1 MTTDPNV
8 ERIQCDLKEKC
19 AAVFAVR
26 RANYTHRR
34 KGVFNAQSIE
44 DLTMCGN
51 CATLSKQH
59 QTGSNP
65 CYFGSVEA
73 TSSLILP
80 TRIQGFWIGGNNG
93 FENYQLRVSARGD
106 NADLS
111 PLVTPVI
118 LGIFLT

>member
-1 MTTDPNV
+1 MTSELYEARCVGANAAKPRRAMTTDPNV

-51 CATLSKQH
+51 CATLSK
-59 QTGSNP
+59 
-65 CYFGSVEA
+65 
-73 TSSLILP
+73 
-80 TRIQGFWIGGNNG
+80 
-93 FENYQLRVSARGD
+93 
-106 NADLS
+106 
-111 PLVTPVI
+111 
-118 LGIFLT
+118 